1 MSCVCPHTRARIYI
15 YTHTHLRVNITWTK
29 RTLAVSSTVM
39 YLEATEVCVCM
50 CVRGCGCVCMCM
62 CGGGDIKLRWLTL
75 FCCPWFSYNIATT
88 PWCRRLCSALFGC
101 LKLCPP
107 RPSSQPSPLRSHL
120 IPVGSCCDHMSG
132 DGGAIAV
139 CAVLL
144 PST

>member
-50 CVRGCGCVCMCM
+50 CVRGCVCMCM